1 MVGQTLFARIVSGG
15 DRLFKLNFEKTAIF
29 VLVLILC
36 ISTANIYSQY
46 ISTFINRRA
55 QNEVHTSVTAN
66 ISFPVM
72 LLKADQLYKQG
83 MFKEA
88 QNEYLKLTSMSNL
101 SSQQKAAVYFKLG
114 VCNYR
119 LEKHDI
125 ARDSFLKAAEYNAND
140 PVAYNNA
147 AACSFYLND
156 LEKAEELQKR
166 AIASLPVI
174 EYYYNL
180 ARIYEASGRFVDSA
194 KYYTA
199 VVRGEE
205 NLTRDDS
212 IDPVRIK
219 NKVMKLLT
227 DLSNA
232 EEISKELMIALRLKE
247 AREVFIIDDA
257 DMDIKDKNFK
267 WHVNKENGIE
277 RLYCSYDRGKSD
289 PYNLID
295 SLQWTVRSGGKTVYT
310 SKKDEF
316 SLSLVGGSNYIV
328 YLDINYNTNKQAKS
342 YVDIKSSRGMY
353 SSNTNPIINPSNEKC
368 KYYEYAVYEQVFEK
382 NFLISKKGYVDRF
395 NTLWGKDDIETV
407 VMDKDF
413 IDAQGAL
420 YIKNSSGKRAGI
432 WADLSS
438 LINEKQLKGK
448 TIGIKFYTRKV
459 TADANLY
466 VSIRTKSGKV
476 YKNISDKY
484 QLGYKWKRFDTD
496 LLIPESADGLTVS
509 LRTDSDEEIKID
521 GFIITIVK

>member
-1 MVGQTLFARIVSGG
+1 MSGG
-15 DRLFKLNFEKTAIF
+15 DKLFKLNFEKTAIF
-29 VLVLILC
+29 VLILILC

-46 ISTFINRRA
+46 FSMFFNRRA
-55 QNEVHTSVTAN
+55 QNEVHTSIAPN
-66 ISFPVM
+66 MSFPVI

-83 MFKEA
+83 MYKEA
-88 QNEYLKLTSMSNL
+88 QNEYLKLTGMSNL
-101 SSQQKAAVYFKLG
+101 SSQQKATVYFKLG
-114 VCNYR
+114 VCNSR
-119 LEKHDI
+119 LGKYDI
-125 ARDSFLKAAEYNAND
+125 ARDSFLKAADYNTSD

-147 AACSFYLND
+147 AVSSFYLND
-156 LEKAEELQKR
+156 LVKAEELQKR

-180 ARIYEASGRFVDSA
+180 ARIYEASGRYVESA
-194 KYYTA
+194 KYFTA

-205 NLTRDDS
+205 NLTRDDR

-227 DLSNA
+227 NLSNA
-232 EEISKELMIALRLKE
+232 EEMSNELMIALRLKE

-267 WHVNKENGIE
+267 WRVNNENGTDK
-277 RLYCSYDRGKSD
+277 LYCSYDRGKSD

-342 YVDIKSSRGMY
+342 YVDVKRSSGIY
-353 SSNTNPIINPSNEKC
+353 SSNTNPIVNPSNEKC
-368 KYYEYAVYEQVFEK
+368 KYYEYAIYEQVFEK
-382 NFLISKKGYVDRF
+382 NFLISEKGYVDRF

-420 YIKNSSGKRAGI
+420 YIKNNTERRAGI

-438 LINEKQLKGK
+438 LINDKQLKGK
-448 TIGIKFYTRKV
+448 TIGIKFYARKV
-459 TADANLY
+459 TANANL
-466 VSIRTKSGKV
+466 SFIIKAKTGEV
-476 YKNISDKY
+476 YKNISKRY
-484 QLGYKWKRFDTD
+484 QLEYKWKRFDVD
-496 LLIPESADGLTVS
+496 LQIPDNADGLTMS
-509 LRTDSDEEIKID
+509 FRTDSGEEVKID